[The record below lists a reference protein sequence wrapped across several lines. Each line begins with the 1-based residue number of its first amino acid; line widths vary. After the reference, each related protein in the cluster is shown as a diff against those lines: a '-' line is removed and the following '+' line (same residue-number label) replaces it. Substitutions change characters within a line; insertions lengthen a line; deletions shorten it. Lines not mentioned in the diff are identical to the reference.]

1 MERWIEPT
9 LDSVL
14 GQTLAAIECIVVDD
28 GSRDGT
34 VARVRG
40 RGDGRLRVLRRAAS
54 GVSAARNAGLAA
66 ARAPAVLFLDADDL
80 LHPTAL
86 ARLRAALRGDAVAA
100 FGTVLRVDAAGVPEP
115 GQKPVARHRH
125 ASGDMLAAVIAG
137 RRSFWNCGQVL
148 IRTRAARE
156 AGGFDPALRLSED
169 WEFLCRLAA
178 RGPCLFIGGAE
189 EVLRH
194 RIRADSS
201 APRLSA
207 DPANHAAAIRTVF
220 GNPALAARFTP
231 RRWAAL
237 RAEVEAAASFEAGRQ
252 CFVQRHFDDARRLML
267 RGLRPPSAKRIA
279 LFALAEASR
288 RFDRPLTGR
297 LRFHAAPRA

>member
-1 MERWIEPT
+1 MERWIEAT

-14 GQTLAAIECIVVDD
+14 RQTLAAIECIVVDD
-28 GSRDGT
+28 GSRDAT
-34 VARVRG
+34 VARVLRFDDA
-40 RGDGRLRVLRRAAS
+40 RVRLICRAPS

-66 ARAPAVLFLDADDL
+66 ARAMAVLFLDADDM

-86 ARLRAALRGDAVAA
+86 ARLHAALEGNAVAS
-100 FGTVLRVDAAGVPEP
+100 FGTVLRVDQAGMAEP

-125 ASGDMLAAVIAG
+125 ASGEMLAAVIAG
-137 RRSFWNCGQVL
+137 RRSFWNCGQLL
-148 IRTRAARE
+148 IRTQAARE

-178 RGPCLFIGGAE
+178 LGPCRFIGGTE

-207 DPANHAAAIRTVF
+207 DPANHATAIRAVF
-220 GNPALAARFTP
+220 CNPALAARFTP

-237 RAEVEAAASFEAGRQ
+237 RAEAAAASSFEAGRQ
-252 CFVQRHFDDARRLML
+252 CFVQRRFDEARRLML

-288 RFDRPLTGR
+288 RLDRPLTGR